1 MQSTCFI
8 LSGIH
13 GAACAVGVQQ
23 QQVVLLPLLCARCC
37 CVLCACV
44 VLITW
49 MLMMGCTVGLAAM
62 CE

>member
-37 CVLCACV
+37 CVLCVCCADH
-44 VLITW
+44 
-49 MLMMGCTVGLAAM
+49 MDADDGLHCRAGSYV
-62 CE
+62 